1 MPTITY
7 SDITIDTSTLPEASL
22 VALLSRGLTHL
33 LGNEISSKVH
43 SWACGE
49 AQANSDDRATVKA
62 WKEANAEAVSAKV
75 KEFQSATIEALAAG
89 TIGTRA
95 ASGTSIDPIERRAEV
110 LARKEVV
117 AVLTTNSI
125 KVPKGEQ
132 KVKMGD
138 AEFTMAELVD
148 RRMTKYGERLR
159 AEAKRELDAEAKAKT
174 KLAEKVGSDLD
185 L

>member
-1 MPTITY
+1 MPVITY
-7 SDITIDTSTLPEASL
+7 SDLTIDTATLPEASL

-49 AQANSDDRATVKA
+49 DQANSDDRATVKA

-75 KEFQSATIEALAAG
+75 KEFQSATLAALAEG
-89 TIGTRA
+89 TIGTRTG
-95 ASGTSIDPIERRAEV
+95 GTSIDPIERRAEV
-110 LARKEVV
+110 IARKEVV
-117 AVLTTNSI
+117 AILSNAGT

-132 KVKMGD
+132 KVKMGE
-138 AEFTMAELVD
+138 AEFTMADLIE
-148 RRMTKYGERLR
+148 RRMAKYGDRLR
-159 AEAKRELDAEAKAKT
+159 ADARRELEAEAKAKA
-174 KLAEKVGSDLD
+174 KLAEKLGSDLD